1 MISIV
6 HYIENNQITTE
17 VLKTEKLV
25 VMDFFATWC
34 MPCQMLS
41 PVLDSISKKYS
52 NDVEIFK
59 VNVDDNQETAIRY
72 NVSSVPTIIFFKNGE
87 EIERQVGFIE
97 EDSFSNIIEELK

>member
-25 VMDFFATWC
+25 IMDFFATWC

-41 PVLDSISKKYS
+41 SVLDSISKKYS